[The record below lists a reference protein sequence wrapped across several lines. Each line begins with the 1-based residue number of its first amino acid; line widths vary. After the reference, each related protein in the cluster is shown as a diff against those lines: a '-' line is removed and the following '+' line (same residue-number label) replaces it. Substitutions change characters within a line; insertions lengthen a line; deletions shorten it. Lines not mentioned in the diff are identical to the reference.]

1 MDLSTK
7 YLGFELS
14 HPFMPGA
21 SPLVDDLDTLVST
34 LETISVSALSTLTD
48 PR

>member
-1 MDLSTK
+1 MSRTD
-7 YLGFELS
+7 S
-14 HPFMPGA
+14 HPA
-21 SPLVDDLDTLVST
+21 LLERLLRAVNAHDLDTLVST